1 MNMNPLEICDCRKG
15 NSLQDGLGKRKMIV
29 GWEEHLL
36 SFLKCF
42 WNIHLS
48 LLPLQLGESK
58 DAHSTILMLT
68 TIGM

>member
-1 MNMNPLEICDCRKG
+1 VIVGRGTPFRMV
-15 NSLQDGLGKRKMIV
+15 LGKRKMIV

-58 DAHSTILMLT
+58 DARSTILMLT